1 LGIIAAVKQ
10 RATSEYIWLGTAI
23 RYLRD
28 VTVGSQIHGQG
39 RVLRNLD
46 DMAKLFEHLGL
57 PVSTRALGW
66 AGLKTVRAELDGTP
80 DDATLTAEQQK
91 SLNRAM
97 SHLWTTVLA
106 EASGVFAYVVTEKR
120 VSTTTLLDDPESL
133 FAPRAYDRLPAIA
146 QRDFSEGARC
156 IAFELPTAAAFYLMR
171 GTEAVLRDFY
181 CATIKQKRVDPLLW
195 GPMVQHLR
203 QRKSN
208 PPPKSLLDDLDSIR
222 IDFRNPTQHPEAEY
236 DIYEAEDLLGLCVD
250 VVNRTLKAKP

>member
-1 LGIIAAVKQ
+1 
-10 RATSEYIWLGTAI
+10 
-23 RYLRD
+23 

-46 DMAKLFEHLGL
+46 DMAKLFDHLGL